1 MSNKPLVSIVLP
13 TYNRAHLLP
22 YAIRSVLNQS
32 YQNLELIVV
41 DDNSSDGTLGVVESF
56 ADPRIRYLR
65 NEPNLKLPRA
75 LNRGFALSEG
85 AYLTWTSDDNL
96 FVKTAIER
104 MVEVIHSGECDFVYT
119 DYFLFTEQNDNG
131 RPQDPIHERLPGKL
145 QLEKGNH
152 IGACF
157 LYSREVYEEV
167 GNYDPELFLVEDY
180 DYWMR
185 IANRFKMCHIPDPL
199 YFFRR
204 DNATLFCS
212 RYCEV
217 KSADVLVR
225 NKNGLMSD
233 EGLLDSVISLLI
245 QDMDNLRIPLLRRS
259 FCLVRGVSWRLT
271 QWQQDFSRWYLRR
284 RLRPDVMALL
294 DEYRSGRT
302 SFSEAKSTLRD
313 IMNRLGKVEY
323 RSPKAVKVA
332 DEN

>member
-1 MSNKPLVSIVLP
+1 MRDNSLVSIVLP

-22 YAIRSVLNQS
+22 YAIHSVLNQS
-32 YQNLELIVV
+32 YQNLELIVI

-56 ADPRIRYLR
+56 DDPRIRYVR

-75 LNRGFALSEG
+75 LNRGFALSTG

-104 MVEVIHSGECDFVYT
+104 MVEVIRSAECDFVYA
-119 DYFLFTEQNDNG
+119 DYFLFTKQDASG
-131 RPQDPIHERLPGKL
+131 RPMDPIHERLPEKL

-157 LYSREVYEEV
+157 LYSREVYEGI

-185 IANRFKMCHIPDPL
+185 IANRFEMCHISDPL

-204 DNATLFCS
+204 DDATLFCS

-233 EGLLDSVISLLI
+233 EGLLNSIVSLLI
-245 QDMDNLRIPLLRRS
+245 QDIDNLKIPLLRRS
-259 FCLVRGVSWRLT
+259 FQLVRGVSWRLT
-271 QWQQDFSRWYLRR
+271 QWQQTIARWYLRR
-284 RLRPDVMALL
+284 RLRPNVMELL
-294 DEYRSGRT
+294 NEYRSNRT
-302 SFSEAKSTLRD
+302 SFGEAKNALRD
-313 IMNRLGKVEY
+313 IINRLGKVEY
-323 RSPKAVKVA
+323 RSPQTMKNPVDK
-332 DEN
+332 